1 MPFNIERVYT
11 ALNADEVKIG
21 SNGYFAD
28 TIERLKI
35 LVKEE
40 AALSELCN
48 VYSERDACRF
58 SNGLA
63 SYALFYL
70 VKASTRKQYRPYTST
85 AEMLAHKQCIL
96 HQVKSK
102 DGTICLISAYTS
114 DKAYISS
121 IGWRCYADLF
131 ADYTYADDTPF
142 GIEVEDD

>member
-1 MPFNIERVYT
+1 MAFNTERVYT

-21 SNGYFAD
+21 SSGYFAD

-35 LVKEE
+35 FVKEE
-40 AALSELCN
+40 AALSELYN
-48 VYSERDACRF
+48 VCSEHDACRF
-58 SNGLA
+58 YNGSA

-70 VKASTRKQYRPYTST
+70 VKDSTRKQYRPYTNT

-102 DGTICLISAYTS
+102 DGTICLISAYS
-114 DKAYISS
+114 SNEAYVSS
-121 IGWRCYADLF
+121 VGWKCYADLF
-131 ADYTYADDTPF
+131 ADYVYADDTPF